1 MCQRSL
7 HKTSLTIAVSV
18 LLIME
23 SPNFRFTA
31 LNVASTA
38 GASLLAFGFI
48 IIAIYLAI
56 SLKYGE
62 VAGRNPW
69 GSRGYEW
76 DVPSP
81 PPTENFDAVPV
92 FTRGPHEYQDVPEDL
107 AKVGHAI

>member
-1 MCQRSL
+1 MIEVVYALWRRDMIKFLRDRRQL
-7 HKTSLTIAVSV
+7 ITSLTRPF
-18 LLIME
+18 LW
-23 SPNFRFTA
+23 
-31 LNVASTA
+31 
-38 GASLLAFGFI
+38 LLAFGFV

-92 FTRGPHEYQDVPEDL
+92 FTRGPHEYQDVPEEL